1 VKAKKIISCIALTFC
16 CIVISFAQLKSE
28 EINLNNGVIQLP
40 GTLSYTSEKSPL
52 IIWVHGS
59 GGVDRNGSP
68 ANYIQQF
75 RKAVN
80 QENIAFFSYDKRTT
94 NPKNAAFLND
104 ILIEDFVSD
113 IKVVISHFKNDARFT
128 SIILIGHSQ
137 GSLLA
142 MIASKNA
149 DKYISLAGA
158 GETIDKTIVR
168 QITNQSKELGILT
181 ENYFKELKE
190 TGEIKEIDPN
200 LLSLFS
206 PQNQPFFSSWV
217 ALNPIDEIKKVSI
230 PTLIIQGDKDIQ
242 VLISDAEN
250 LSKAKPDAQFV
261 IIKNMNHVLKIIE
274 NEEDNLKSYMTDS
287 FPISETLIKEISHFI
302 FKK

>member
-1 VKAKKIISCIALTFC
+1 MIKVILYTAITVFTAIST
-16 CIVISFAQLKSE
+16 FAQIKTE

-40 GTLSYTSEKSPL
+40 GTLTYTSEKSPL

-68 ANYIQQF
+68 ANYILQF

-80 QENIAFFSYDKRTT
+80 QENIAFFSYDKRTA

-113 IKVVISHFKNDARFT
+113 IEVVISHFKNDARFS

-142 MIASKNA
+142 MMASKNVDA
-149 DKYISLAGA
+149 YISLAGA
-158 GETIDKTIVR
+158 GETVDKIIIR
-168 QITNQSKELGILT
+168 QITNQNASLGEIT
-181 ENYFKELKE
+181 AQHFKELKE
-190 TGEIKEIDPN
+190 TGSIKEVNPN
-200 LLSLFS
+200 LISLFA
-206 PQNQPFFSSWV
+206 PQNQAFFSSWV
-217 ALNPIDEIKKVSI
+217 ALNPIDEIKKIRI

-250 LSKAKPDAQFV
+250 LSKAAPDAQFV
-261 IIKNMNHVLKIIE
+261 IIKNMNHVLKTIE
-274 NEEDNLKSYMTDS
+274 KEEDNISSYMSDN
-287 FPISETLIKEISHFI
+287 FPISEEFIKVITNFV

>member
-1 VKAKKIISCIALTFC
+1 MIKVILYIAITVFTA
-16 CIVISFAQLKSE
+16 ITAFAQIKTE

-40 GTLSYTSEKSPL
+40 GTLTYTSEKSPL

-80 QENIAFFSYDKRTT
+80 QENIAFFSYDKRTA

-113 IKVVISHFKNDARFT
+113 IEVVISHFKNDARFN

-142 MIASKNA
+142 MMASKNVDA
-149 DKYISLAGA
+149 YISLAGA
-158 GETIDKTIVR
+158 GETIDKTIIR
-168 QITNQSKELGILT
+168 QITNQNASLGEIT
-181 ENYFKELKE
+181 AQHFKELKE
-190 TGEIKEIDPN
+190 TGSIKEVNPN
-200 LLSLFS
+200 LISLFA
-206 PQNQPFFSSWV
+206 PQNQAFFSSWV
-217 ALNPIDEIKKVSI
+217 GLNPIDEIKKVRI
-230 PTLIIQGDKDIQ
+230 PILIIQGDKDIQ

-250 LSKAKPDAQFV
+250 LSKATPDAQLV
-261 IIKNMNHVLKIIE
+261 IVKNMNHVLKTIE
-274 NEEDNLKSYMTDS
+274 KEEDNISSYMSDN
-287 FPISETLIKEISHFI
+287 FPISEEFIKVITHFV

>member
-1 VKAKKIISCIALTFC
+1 MIKIITYIAFSIC
-16 CIVISFAQLKSE
+16 CLATSVAQVKSE

-40 GTLSYTSEKSPL
+40 GTLSFTSEKSPL

-68 ANYIQQF
+68 ANYIKQF

-80 QENIAFFSYDKRTT
+80 QENIAFFSYDKRTA

-113 IKVVISHFKNDARFT
+113 IEVVISHFKNDVRFS

-142 MIASKNA
+142 MMASKNVDA
-149 DKYISLAGA
+149 YISLAGA
-158 GETIDKTIVR
+158 GETIDKTIIR
-168 QITNQSKELGILT
+168 QITNQNASLGEIT
-181 ENYFKELKE
+181 AQHFKELKE
-190 TGEIKEIDPN
+190 TGSIKEVNPN
-200 LLSLFS
+200 LISLFA
-206 PQNQPFFSSWV
+206 PQNQAFFSSWV
-217 ALNPIDEIKKVSI
+217 ALNPIDEIKKVRI

-250 LSKAKPDAQFV
+250 LSKAAPDAQFV
-261 IIKNMNHVLKIIE
+261 IIKNMNHVLKTIE
-274 NEEDNLKSYMTDS
+274 KDEDNLKSYMTDS
-287 FPISETLIKEISHFI
+287 FPISEVLINEITNFI
-302 FKK
+302 LKK

>member
-1 VKAKKIISCIALTFC
+1 MIKVILYTAITVFTAISA
-16 CIVISFAQLKSE
+16 FAQIKTE

-40 GTLSYTSEKSPL
+40 GTLTYTSEKSPL

-80 QENIAFFSYDKRTT
+80 QENIAFFSYDKRTA

-113 IKVVISHFKNDARFT
+113 VEVVISHFKNDARFS

-142 MIASKNA
+142 MMASKNVDA
-149 DKYISLAGA
+149 YISLAGA
-158 GETIDKTIVR
+158 GETIDKIIIR
-168 QITNQSKELGILT
+168 QITNQNASLGEIT
-181 ENYFKELKE
+181 AQHFRELKE
-190 TGEIKEIDPN
+190 TGSIKEVNPN
-200 LLSLFS
+200 LISLFAS
-206 PQNQPFFSSWV
+206 QNQAFFSSWV
-217 ALNPIDEIKKVSI
+217 ALNPIDEIKKVRI

-250 LSKAKPDAQFV
+250 LSKAAPDAQFV
-261 IIKNMNHVLKIIE
+261 IIKNMNHVLKTIE
-274 NEEDNLKSYMTDS
+274 KEEDNISSYMSDN
-287 FPISETLIKEISHFI
+287 FPISEEFIKVITKFV